1 MKKWL
6 VAVLAVFVLAAC
18 GDKQE
23 ASPENLQKTI
33 DEGTVGFE
41 MMGDSIQVEADVPEE
56 EKNNIISAFNEY
68 IAAFN
73 EKDLERYKNII

>member
-41 MMGDSIQVEADVPEE
+41 MMGDSIEEATDVPEE
-56 EKNNIISAFNEY
+56 EKIILSLLLMS
-68 IAAFN
+68 ILQPLM
-73 EKDLERYKNII
+73 KKI

>member
-18 GDKQE
+18 GNEQE

-41 MMGDSIQVEADVPEE
+41 MMGDSVQEEADVPEE
-56 EKNNIISAFNEY
+56 EKIILYLLSMNILQPLMKKI
-68 IAAFN
+68 
-73 EKDLERYKNII
+73 